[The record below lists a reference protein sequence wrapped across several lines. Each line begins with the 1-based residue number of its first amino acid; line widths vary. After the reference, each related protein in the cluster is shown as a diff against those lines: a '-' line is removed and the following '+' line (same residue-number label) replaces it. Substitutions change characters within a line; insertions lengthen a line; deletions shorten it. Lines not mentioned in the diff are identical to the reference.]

1 LHGRMTAVGGV
12 PAGATGDCRA
22 DGGDKA
28 GAAAEGEDE
37 AVA

>member
-1 LHGRMTAVGGV
+1 MTAVGGV
-12 PAGATGDCRA
+12 PAAAPGDRRA